1 MKFSK
6 VAATSA
12 LVIAALGIA
21 SGTSYAD
28 TAPAPAAPNPVIGAL
43 LDGVNQGINQ
53 VVPSIGWNV
62 AREGDSIVVTT
73 TAGSLA
79 TADGQFQVLDNQ
91 GGLVTAVPTSYTLAD
106 AEYPI
111 DVAVDG
117 LKATLTPRTD
127 AARPVSDPLRHN
139 VVTQTAVDD
148 AISAAATQFG
158 LATAIGTLVGT
169 IVGAGAGCVIGGV
182 GGAVLGIPIL
192 DAGGLAPLGGCLA
205 GALIG
210 IPLGAAAGLILT
222 GVPAAVIIG
231 IALAVR
237 LSDPA
242 NQ

>member
-12 LVIAALGIA
+12 LVIAAMGIA
-21 SGTSYAD
+21 TGTSHAD
-28 TAPAPAAPNPVIGAL
+28 TAPAPSPVIGSL

-73 TAGSLA
+73 TAGSLN

-91 GGLVTAVPTSYTLAD
+91 GNLVTALPLSYTLAD

-111 DVAVDG
+111 DAAVDG
-117 LKATLTPRTD
+117 LRATLTPRTD
-127 AARPVSDPLRHN
+127 AGRPIADGGLRHEVAN
-139 VVTQTAVDD
+139 QEAFDD

-169 IVGAGAGCVIGGV
+169 IVGAAAGCVLGGIS
-182 GGAVLGIPIL
+182 GAVLGIPIL

-205 GALIG
+205 GAIIG

-222 GVPAAVIIG
+222 GVPAAIIIG
-231 IALAVR
+231 IGLVNR
-237 LSDPA
+237 LNDPA